1 MYAVLFIQK
10 IPSGSDEV
18 LKEVADPRVCV
29 LGVEGQS

>member
-18 LKEVADPRVCV
+18 PKEVADPRTCA
-29 LGVEGQS
+29 LGVEDQS